1 MVILFA
7 RSFFFAKGVTLFGQR
22 PVVEE
27 GGQAKKGR
35 KKCVVLSKKISAK
48 TEERETERH
57 LALKDKC
64 LNIKVF
70 KRESKKCASKCVV
83 GKSKKWN
90 V

>member
-57 LALKDKC
+57 LALKDK
-64 LNIKVF
+64 VF